1 MEKAVV
7 TSLSSK
13 TNNEVNSVTL
23 SEWCSRHYSENDRQS
38 VFFNM
43 DRTLKYIHE
52 HGYCIAVFHPSKI
65 YVLNDRDDCIQF
77 KELVELSYDADTRRK
92 MIQED
97 IFNSS
102 LIQIGIY
109 SNTLNYMNPEFIK
122 EKFDD
127 FTQFIP
133 SGDVAYYRGV
143 IQRGASVYYCEYS
156 LEKRKRD
163 LETLSQEVGNISEEE
178 KQMVNSPVSEAE
190 LTNKKV
196 NDLIYRQI
204 SGLRDA
210 AFANLLI
217 IPLVM
222 IGILIVF
229 MLTLLIVNFIG

>member
-1 MEKAVV
+1 MEKAVI
-7 TSLSSK
+7 TSLNSN
-13 TNNEVNSVTL
+13 TNNEISAVTL
-23 SEWCSRHYSENDRQS
+23 SEWCATHYSEEERQS
-38 VFFNM
+38 VFMNM

-65 YVLNDRDDCIQF
+65 YILNDRDDHIQF
-77 KELVELSYDADTRRK
+77 KELVELSLDQDTRRQ

-109 SNTLNYMNPEFIK
+109 SNTLEYMNPEFIR

-133 SGDVAYYRGV
+133 GADVAYYRGV

-156 LEKRKRD
+156 LEKRKRELDD
-163 LETLSQEVGNISEEE
+163 LESQIGGVSEEE
-178 KQMVNSPVSEAE
+178 KQKVNTPPSDAE

-204 SGLRDA
+204 SGLRDT
-210 AFANLLI
+210 AFINLLI
-217 IPLVM
+217 VPLLMV
-222 IGILIVF
+222 GILIVF
-229 MLTLLIVNFIG
+229 MVTTLIISLVG